1 MNKEIKGI
9 LITLLAAASFG
20 AIAPIAKFI
29 YQYEIT
35 PNFMLALRFLIA
47 SLFLWGYIF
56 VNRKRINYKLEKE
69 QMFIML
75 IIGAFVYFLTTI
87 FYFNAIKFIPVSL
100 HVMIFYSYPFMV
112 NIFSFL
118 VLKEKISKKQ
128 SIAMIIAFAG
138 LLLTLSINSSGLSI
152 IGITLSLLAAIFNG
166 SYILLLGLIKINRID
181 SVVTAAYTNL
191 FSSISFF
198 IYCSIRGEIYV
209 DMPLNGWIAIVFIAL
224 VSTAIGIISLSKG
237 IRMIGASKASIIST
251 FEPLE
256 GVILSFIFL
265 GESMNIRQIIGIVLI
280 LLAIIII
287 NSADKKMGEKEGK
300 IQEESNPRN
309 TYHEKTL

>member
-1 MNKEIKGI
+1 MNTEIKGI
-9 LITLLAAASFG
+9 LLTLLAAASFG
-20 AIAPIAKFI
+20 AVAPIAKFI

-56 VNRKRINYKLEKE
+56 INRKKINYKLEKD
-69 QMFIML
+69 QMIIML
-75 IIGAFVYFLTTI
+75 LIGAFIYFLTTI

-112 NIFSFL
+112 NIFSFF
-118 VLKEKISKKQ
+118 VFKEKISKNQ
-128 SIAMIIAFAG
+128 SMAMIIAFVG
-138 LLLTLSINSSGLSI
+138 LVLTVSINSSGFSI
-152 IGITLSLLAAIFNG
+152 LGISLSLLAAIFNG
-166 SYILLLGLIKINRID
+166 TYILLLGTIKINRVD

-198 IYCSIRGEIYV
+198 IYCGIKGEIHV
-209 DMPLNGWIAIVFIAL
+209 DMPSNAWIAIVFIAII
-224 VSTAIGIISLSKG
+224 STAIAIISLSKG

-265 GESMNIRQIIGIVLI
+265 GESMNIKQIIGIALI
-280 LLAIIII
+280 VFAIFLI
-287 NSADKKMGEKEGK
+287 NIPSTK
-300 IQEESNPRN
+300 ESNTQN
-309 TYHEKTL
+309 AYNEKIL

>member
-56 VNRKRINYKLEKE
+56 INRKKINYKVEKE
-69 QMFIML
+69 QMIIML
-75 IIGAFVYFLTTI
+75 IIGALVYFLTTI

-118 VLKEKISKKQ
+118 VLKEKISKNQ
-128 SIAMIIAFAG
+128 SMAMIIAFAG
-138 LLLTLSINSSGLSI
+138 LLLTVSINSSGLNI
-152 IGITLSLLAAIFNG
+152 IGITLSLLAAAFNG
-166 SYILLLGLIKINRID
+166 SYILLLGTIKINKID

-198 IYCSIRGEIYV
+198 IYCGIKGEIYV
-209 DMPLNGWIAIVFIAL
+209 DMPFSGWIAIVFIAIIC
-224 VSTAIGIISLSKG
+224 TAIAIISLSKG

-256 GVILSFIFL
+256 GVVLSFIFL

-280 LLAIIII
+280 LFAIIII
-287 NSADKKMGEKEGK
+287 NSSDKKMGEKEAK
-300 IQEESNPRN
+300 AENAYQ
-309 TYHEKTL
+309 